1 MSLLGTP
8 VYANPTTPLWLSSAG
23 GTISGNL
30 TVGPPG
36 FITGGRIAASKAIN
50 PTFGNF
56 ALSDA
61 SGITQGGLNQITGVG
76 VTDVNLQCTSG
87 RSTFFGLVGSS
98 NANSSIT
105 PSVFGAN
112 TDLLRING
120 TTRTNVMD
128 SPDVSGNRAIRLTG
142 GAAGIGYIQGSTI
155 RFTQLDATTGNTA
168 LVTSVAGSNADTFT
182 VGGTVSALG
191 LKLSASGPAAACG
204 SSAVPV
210 GATNIVI
217 SNTAVQSNSIILVS
231 HSGAAAAGPG
241 NGAAQGGLTANP
253 ALIVP
258 GVSFRVD
265 LVNPSTGVT
274 VAASVVDSEFNY
286 LIINPA

>member
-155 RFTQLDATTGNTA
+155 RFTELDATTGNTA
-168 LVTSVAGSNADTFT
+168 LVTSAAGSNADLLTI
-182 VGGTVSALG
+182 GGTVDAQA
-191 LKLSASGPAAACG
+191 LKLANGGSAPTVGSDTLAGGQKTITTTAADVT
-204 SSAVPV
+204 SY
-210 GATNIVI
+210 
-217 SNTAVQSNSIILVS
+217 ILVS
-231 HSGAAAAGPG
+231 RTNLAGVPPQDTG
-241 NGAAQGGLTANP
+241 FLRVSNKSANSFT
-253 ALIVP
+253 V
-258 GVSFRVD
+258 VS
-265 LVNPSTGVT
+265 
-274 VAASVVDSEFNY
+274 VDSSGNQLVTDDSSFDW